1 MDGNSMILTL
11 ATPLERRMDLPDGG
25 VVSVDISVHD
35 VVAGDSAKVFEILTS
50 SQDWTETTDDHSSE
64 NP

>member
-1 MDGNSMILTL
+1 
-11 ATPLERRMDLPDGG
+11 MDLPDGG